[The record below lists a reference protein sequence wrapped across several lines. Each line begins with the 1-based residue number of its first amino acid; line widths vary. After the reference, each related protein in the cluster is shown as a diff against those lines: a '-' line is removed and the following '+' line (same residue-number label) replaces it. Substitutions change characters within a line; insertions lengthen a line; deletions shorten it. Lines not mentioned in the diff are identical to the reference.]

1 MMKTVT
7 LRTLVRDPRKVKRL
21 TRGGATVEVTDNGK
35 PLWLIQPIKDFDEAE
50 RLRVTDEALDEV
62 LRGRVS
68 AVSAVKI
75 LEESRR

>member
-1 MMKTVT
+1 MKTVT

-21 TRGGATVEVTDNGK
+21 TRAGTSVEVTDNGK
-35 PLWLIQPIKDFDEAE
+35 PLWLIQPINDFDEAE
-50 RLRVTDEALDEV
+50 RLRATDEALDEV
-62 LRGRVS
+62 LRSRVP